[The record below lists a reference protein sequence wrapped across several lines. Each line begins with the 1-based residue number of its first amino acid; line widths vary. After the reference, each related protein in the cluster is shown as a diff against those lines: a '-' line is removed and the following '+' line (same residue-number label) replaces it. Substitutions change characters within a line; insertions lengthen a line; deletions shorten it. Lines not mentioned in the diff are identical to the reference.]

1 VDMLEGITALMT
13 GYNEVHD
20 IIPTI

>member
-13 GYNEVHD
+13 GYNEAHD